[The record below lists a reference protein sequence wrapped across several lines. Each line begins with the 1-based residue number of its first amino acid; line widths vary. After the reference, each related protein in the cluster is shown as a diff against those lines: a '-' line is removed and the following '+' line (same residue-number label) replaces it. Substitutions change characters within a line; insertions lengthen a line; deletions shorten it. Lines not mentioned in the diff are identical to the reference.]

1 MASSADRSPRQTRH
15 LSYIAEFTT
24 DIQHVKGKYNVVADA
39 LSRIQAIA
47 LPTVDYV
54 LLAKDQANSEEIAA
68 YRTAVTSLVLDD
80 IHFDGVSVLCDVS
93 TGTPRPIVP
102 REWTRRIFDTIHGL
116 SHPGVRPTQRAVASR
131 FVWHGLNK
139 DVRQW
144 CQECH
149 DCQASKVNRHI

>member
-1 MASSADRSPRQTRH
+1 MEGRKFTLYTDHKPLTFAMASSADRSPRQTRH

-68 YRTAVTSLVLDD
+68 YRTAVTSL
-80 IHFDGVSVLCDVS
+80 G
-93 TGTPRPIVP
+93 
-102 REWTRRIFDTIHGL
+102 
-116 SHPGVRPTQRAVASR
+116 
-131 FVWHGLNK
+131 
-139 DVRQW
+139 
-144 CQECH
+144 
-149 DCQASKVNRHI
+149 